1 LEQKL
6 LITSRFLPE
15 GGGEGRE
22 TLSFIHSD
30 DVITEK
36 KQLPEVFLEVTK
48 YILYVRTC
56 FLKTLYYNFVIR
68 VNLILVLQQTP

>member
-36 KQLPEVFLEVTK
+36 KQLAS
-48 YILYVRTC
+48 
-56 FLKTLYYNFVIR
+56 
-68 VNLILVLQQTP
+68 